1 MVRTLLIVKPILQF
15 GMVSNMSKKLISRIL
30 ILIFSILA
38 VASLTTAWIVQQV
51 RFNTSVEIITEG
63 IGAEE
68 SSLVEAN
75 LYIGKDF
82 DNNGVLNSWIID
94 NEVVDLDT
102 KTKQEILTN
111 LYYTQAQTAQ
121 RINPAISAGSFVTY
135 RLVLENNS
143 SYTIEL
149 NSYFSKLDYV
159 DNEMYTLF
167 KITSISATT
176 YSANDY
182 DTVASGSIAPAKI
195 EVWDLAEDTY
205 YMYDLSYSENF
216 VRDVEVASGDVLEL
230 DFKIT
235 PISYYEA
242 FTYYS
247 NYYNN
252 YYIHKYEIWIEDRL
266 SAFETA
272 YSSDPNYSN
281 VISEINSITASGSQY
296 LLRDNE
302 TSLDNLLATII
313 SELEILSDSETD
325 LDNKKLT
332 TDLIANLTLFKNID
346 LSSRLSDMLIEINS
360 FSRANSVIGKT
371 FTIPKI
377 YIDCQIITGE

>member
-1 MVRTLLIVKPILQF
+1 
-15 GMVSNMSKKLISRIL
+15 MSKKLISRIL

-176 YSANDY
+176 YSATDY

-281 VISEINSITASGSQY
+281 VISEINSITASGSVY
-296 LLRDNE
+296 LLRANE